1 MSEHLCANSEQVFSR
16 LDSELIAPWY
26 SITLYIHPDTI
37 DMLRR
42 DGISRALFLQEMHM
56 WPWVFFA
63 RLPTGDIRLDASRPD
78 HRVLMV
84 PRVHAKRYPGELVV
98 AVRDS
103 GLHRF
108 ARMPAARTPRLPA
121 PTQTCPS
128 ALKACMHA
136 TPYTPQSCDL
146 ACLSTAA
153 IRSGVMP
160 CVSASVSSPLSCS
173 QPA

>member
-98 AVRDS
+98 ACDFIDEGLLWDFRKQFAILDFIDS
-103 GLHRF
+103 LECQRRERRGYQLR
-108 ARMPAARTPRLPA
+108 R
-121 PTQTCPS
+121 
-128 ALKACMHA
+128 K
-136 TPYTPQSCDL
+136 L
-146 ACLSTAA
+146 AHQ
-153 IRSGVMP
+153 R
-160 CVSASVSSPLSCS
+160 
-173 QPA
+173 